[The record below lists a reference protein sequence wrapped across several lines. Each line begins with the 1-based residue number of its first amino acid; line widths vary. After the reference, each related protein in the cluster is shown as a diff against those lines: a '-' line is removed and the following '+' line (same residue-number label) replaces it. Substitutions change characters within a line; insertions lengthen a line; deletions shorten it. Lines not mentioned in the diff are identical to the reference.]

1 MGMAMGIGQ
10 ILIIIGLLLSA
21 ISAGFLALAELKIKR
36 ESKVLVSKK
45 WRPHPE
51 LVDLLR
57 ERRKY
62 ALYAVVLLFTGFV
75 LQLVGTILL

>member
-10 ILIIIGLLLSA
+10 MLIIIGLLLSA
-21 ISAGFLALAELKIKR
+21 ISAGFLAVAELKIKR
-36 ESKVLVSKK
+36 ESKVLVSKE
-45 WRPHPE
+45 WRPHPV

>member
-45 WRPHPE
+45 WRPHP
-51 LVDLLR
+51 DHLR
-57 ERRKY
+57 ESMFQYRTRVRSPPP
-62 ALYAVVLLFTGFV
+62 AAGFPVL
-75 LQLVGTILL
+75 